1 MAAPKK
7 QRVMQGSSGGQS
19 YEEMLRSVDGSADN
33 AFEAVGKMTRRGAEL
48 ELKNLEDGDPRAL
61 MRRREFYEDQK
72 NLQDKLAAAKTSEDP
87 RTVRKAPSPSL
98 KDSETKKFSKGGK
111 VEKSK
116 GGEVLRGCRGIQV
129 SGKGFK
135 GTF

>member
-7 QRVMQGSSGGQS
+7 QRVMEGSSGGRS
-19 YEEMLRSVDGSADN
+19 YEDMLRSAKPAES
-33 AFEAVGKMTRRGAEL
+33 AFEGVGGLTQRSAQR
-48 ELKNLEDGDPRAL
+48 ELKRLEDGSPEAL
-61 MRRREFYEDQK
+61 ERRRRYYDDQQAM
-72 NLQDKLAAAKTSEDP
+72 QDRVAEAKSKEDP
-87 RTVRKAPSPSL
+87 RYSGSSRSVNL
-98 KDSETKKFSKGGK
+98 KDGGTKKFNRGGK
-111 VEKSK
+111 VELKN

>member
-7 QRVMQGSSGGQS
+7 QRAMEGSSGGRS
-19 YEEMLRSVDGSADN
+19 YEEMLRSAKPADS
-33 AFEAVGKMTRRGAEL
+33 AFEAVGGMTERSAQR
-48 ELKNLEDGDPRAL
+48 ELKRLEDGSPEAL
-61 MRRREFYEDQK
+61 ERRRKYYEDQQQM
-72 NLQDKLAAAKTSEDP
+72 QDRVAAAKASENP
-87 RTVRKAPSPSL
+87 QAGRKTPSPRL
-98 KDSETKKFSKGGK
+98 KESGTQKFSKGGK
-111 VEKSK
+111 VERSN